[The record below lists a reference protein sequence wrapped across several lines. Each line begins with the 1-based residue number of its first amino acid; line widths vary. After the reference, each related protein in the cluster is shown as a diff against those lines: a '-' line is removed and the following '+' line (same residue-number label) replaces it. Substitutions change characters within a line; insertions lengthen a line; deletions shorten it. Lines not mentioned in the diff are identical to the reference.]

1 MDGKALFLAVLLAQA
16 VAAPAFAATATSSQ
30 SEAPAP
36 AAPAAAPAAESDE
49 EMSPETFVASL
60 HFKKGKVVVGDNLA
74 TFDLPENFVF
84 LDGKD
89 SERVLEAWGN
99 PPSSEPPLGMLM
111 PAGVSPFEPAAW
123 AVTVEYEE
131 SGYVSDEDAGK
142 IDYAEMLKEM
152 QDDLR
157 EANPEREKQGF
168 EAIQLI
174 GWAAPP
180 HYDAAEKK
188 LYWAKE
194 LKFGD
199 SKEHTLNYNIRVLGR
214 KGVLVLNFVAG
225 MEQLPEIEKNV
236 GKVLAMTEFNPG
248 SRYVDFNPSVDKVA
262 AYGLGALI
270 AGKVAAKVGL
280 FATLLV
286 LLKKLWIVPALAIG
300 WIARRF
306 KRKPSTEG

>member
-1 MDGKALFLAVLLAQA
+1 MDGKALFLVALLAQA
-16 VAAPAFAATATSSQ
+16 VAAPAFAAPATSNQ

-36 AAPAAAPAAESDE
+36 AAAQAAGSDE

-60 HFKKGKVVVGDNLA
+60 HFQKGKVVVGDNLA

-123 AVTVEYEE
+123 AVTVQYEE

-225 MEQLPEIEKNV
+225 MEQLPEIEQNV

-248 SRYVDFNPSVDKVA
+248 SRYVDFNPSMDKVA

-270 AGKVAAKVGL
+270 AGKVAAKAGL
-280 FATLLV
+280 FATALI

-306 KRKPSTEG
+306 KRKPSNEG

>member
-1 MDGKALFLAVLLAQA
+1 MDGKALFLVALLAQA
-16 VAAPAFAATATSSQ
+16 VAAPAFAAPATSNQ
-30 SEAPAP
+30 SEAPA
-36 AAPAAAPAAESDE
+36 AAAVPAVESDE

-60 HFKKGKVVVGDNLA
+60 HFQKGKVVVGDNLA
-74 TFDLPENFVF
+74 TFDLPDNFVF
-84 LDGKD
+84 LGSADA
-89 SERVLEAWGN
+89 ERVLEAWGN
-99 PPSSEPPLGMLM
+99 PPSDPPLGMLM
-111 PAGVSPFEPAAW
+111 PAGVSPFAAESW
-123 AVTVEYEE
+123 AVTVQYEE
-131 SGYVSDEDAGK
+131 SGYVSDEDAAK
-142 IDYAEMLKEM
+142 IDYAEMLKDM
-152 QDDLR
+152 QDDLKQ
-157 EANPEREKQGF
+157 ANPQREQQGF

-180 HYDAAEKK
+180 RYDAAEKK

-194 LKFGD
+194 LQFGD
-199 SKEHTLNYNIRVLGR
+199 AKEHTLNYNIRALGR

-248 SRYVDFNPSVDKVA
+248 NRYVDFNPSVDKVA

-306 KRKPSTEG
+306 KRKPSNEG

>member
-1 MDGKALFLAVLLAQA
+1 MDGKALFLVALLAQA
-16 VAAPAFAATATSSQ
+16 VAAPAFAAPATSNQ
-30 SEAPAP
+30 SEAPA
-36 AAPAAAPAAESDE
+36 AAAVPAAESDE

-60 HFKKGKVVVGDNLA
+60 HFQKGKVVVGDNLA
-74 TFDLPENFVF
+74 TFDLPDNFVF
-84 LDGKD
+84 LGSADA
-89 SERVLEAWGN
+89 ERVLEAWGN
-99 PPSSEPPLGMLM
+99 PPSDPPLGMLM
-111 PAGVSPFEPAAW
+111 PTGVSPFAAESW
-123 AVTVEYEE
+123 AVTVQYEE
-131 SGYVSDEDAGK
+131 GGYVSDEDAAK
-142 IDYAEMLKEM
+142 IDYAEMLKDM
-152 QDDLR
+152 QDDLKQ
-157 EANPEREKQGF
+157 ANPQREQQGF

-180 HYDAAEKK
+180 RYDAAEKK

-194 LKFGD
+194 LQFGD
-199 SKEHTLNYNIRVLGR
+199 AKEHTLNYNIRALGR

-248 SRYVDFNPSVDKVA
+248 NRYVDFNPSVDKVA

-306 KRKPSTEG
+306 KRKPSNE

>member
-1 MDGKALFLAVLLAQA
+1 MDGKALFLVALLAQA
-16 VAAPAFAATATSSQ
+16 VAAPAFATPSSAPQ
-30 SEAPAP
+30 SEAPA
-36 AAPAAAPAAESDE
+36 AAAQPAAESDD

-60 HFKKGKVVVGDNLA
+60 HFQKGKVVVGDNLA
-74 TFDLPENFVF
+74 TFDLPDNFVF

-99 PPSSEPPLGMLM
+99 PPNEELPLGMLM

-142 IDYAEMLKEM
+142 IDYAEMLKDM
-152 QDDLR
+152 QGDLR

-168 EAIQLI
+168 EPIQLI

-225 MEQLPEIEKNV
+225 MEQLPEIEQNV

-248 SRYVDFNPSVDKVA
+248 NRYVDFNPSMDKVA

-286 LLKKLWIVPALAIG
+286 LLKKLWIVPVLAFG

>member
-1 MDGKALFLAVLLAQA
+1 MDGKAVFLVALLAQA
-16 VAAPAFAATATSSQ
+16 VAAPAFAAPATSNQ
-30 SEAPAP
+30 SEAPA
-36 AAPAAAPAAESDE
+36 AAAVPAAESDE

-60 HFKKGKVVVGDNLA
+60 HFQKGKVVVGDNLA
-74 TFDLPENFVF
+74 TFDLPDNFVF
-84 LDGKD
+84 LGSADA
-89 SERVLEAWGN
+89 ERVLEAWGN
-99 PPSSEPPLGMLM
+99 PPSDPPLGMLM
-111 PAGVSPFEPAAW
+111 PAGVSPFAAESW
-123 AVTVEYEE
+123 AVTVQYEE
-131 SGYVSDEDAGK
+131 SGYVSDEDAAK
-142 IDYAEMLKEM
+142 IDYAEMLKDM
-152 QDDLR
+152 QDDLKQ
-157 EANPEREKQGF
+157 ANPQREQQGF

-180 HYDAAEKK
+180 RYDAAEKK

-194 LKFGD
+194 LQFGD
-199 SKEHTLNYNIRVLGR
+199 AKEHTLNYNIRALGR

-248 SRYVDFNPSVDKVA
+248 NRYVDFNPSVDKVA

-306 KRKPSTEG
+306 KRKPSSEG

>member
-1 MDGKALFLAVLLAQA
+1 MDGKALFLAALLAQA
-16 VAAPAFAATATSSQ
+16 VAAPAFAAPATSNQ
-30 SEAPAP
+30 SEAPAAA
-36 AAPAAAPAAESDE
+36 AAPAPAAESDE

-60 HFKKGKVVVGDNLA
+60 HFQKGKVVVGDNLA
-74 TFDLPENFVF
+74 TFDLPDNFVF

-89 SERVLEAWGN
+89 AERVLEAWGN
-99 PPSSEPPLGMLM
+99 PPNDEPPLGMLM
-111 PAGVSPFEPAAW
+111 PAGVSPFDAESW
-123 AVTVEYEE
+123 AVTVQYEE
-131 SGYVSDEDAGK
+131 SGYVSDEDAAK
-142 IDYAEMLKEM
+142 IDYAEMLKDM
-152 QDDLR
+152 QDDLK
-157 EANPEREKQGF
+157 EANPQREQQGF

-180 HYDAAEKK
+180 RYDAAEKK

-194 LKFGD
+194 LQFGD
-199 SKEHTLNYNIRVLGR
+199 AKEHTLNYNIRALGR

-236 GKVLAMTEFNPG
+236 SKVLAMTEFNPG

-306 KRKPSTEG
+306 KRKPSNEG

>member
-1 MDGKALFLAVLLAQA
+1 MDGKALFLVALLAQA
-16 VAAPAFAATATSSQ
+16 AAAPAFAAPATSSS
-30 SEAPAP
+30 SEAPA
-36 AAPAAAPAAESDE
+36 AAAATAPAAESDE

-60 HFKKGKVVVGDNLA
+60 HFQKGKVVVGDNLA
-74 TFDLPENFVF
+74 TFDLPDSFVF

-89 SERVLEAWGN
+89 AERVLEAWGN

-111 PAGVSPFEPAAW
+111 PAGVSPFAAESW
-123 AVTVEYEE
+123 AVTVQYEE
-131 SGYVSDEDAGK
+131 SGYVSDEDAAK
-142 IDYAEMLKEM
+142 IDYAEMLKDM
-152 QDDLR
+152 QNDLK
-157 EANPEREKQGF
+157 EANPQREQQGF

-180 HYDAAEKK
+180 RYDAAEKK

-194 LKFGD
+194 LQFGD
-199 SKEHTLNYNIRVLGR
+199 AKEHTLNYNIRVLGR

-236 GKVLAMTEFNPG
+236 DKVLAMTEFNPG

-280 FATLLV
+280 FATALV
-286 LLKKLWIVPALAIG
+286 LLKKLWIIPTLAIG
-300 WIARRF
+300 WILRRF
-306 KRKPSTEG
+306 KRKPPTEG

>member
-1 MDGKALFLAVLLAQA
+1 MDGKALFLVALLAQA
-16 VAAPAFAATATSSQ
+16 AAAPAFAAPATSSS
-30 SEAPAP
+30 SEAPA
-36 AAPAAAPAAESDE
+36 AAAATAPAAESDE

-60 HFKKGKVVVGDNLA
+60 HFQKGKVVVGDNLA
-74 TFDLPENFVF
+74 TFDLPDSFVF

-89 SERVLEAWGN
+89 AERVLEAWGN

-111 PAGVSPFEPAAW
+111 PAGVSPFAAESW
-123 AVTVEYEE
+123 AVTVQYEE
-131 SGYVSDEDAGK
+131 SGYVSDEDAAK
-142 IDYAEMLKEM
+142 IDYAEMLKDM
-152 QDDLR
+152 QNDLK
-157 EANPEREKQGF
+157 EANPQREQQGF

-180 HYDAAEKK
+180 RYDAAEKK

-194 LKFGD
+194 LQFGD
-199 SKEHTLNYNIRVLGR
+199 AKEHTLNYNIRVLGR

-236 GKVLAMTEFNPG
+236 DKVLAMTEFNPG

-280 FATLLV
+280 FATALV
-286 LLKKLWIVPALAIG
+286 LLKKLWIIPALAIG
-300 WIARRF
+300 WILRRF
-306 KRKPSTEG
+306 KRKPPTEG

>member
-1 MDGKALFLAVLLAQA
+1 MDGKALFLVALLAQA
-16 VAAPAFAATATSSQ
+16 VAAPAFAAPATSNQ
-30 SEAPAP
+30 SEAPA
-36 AAPAAAPAAESDE
+36 AAAVPAAESDE

-60 HFKKGKVVVGDNLA
+60 HFQKGKVVVGDNLA
-74 TFDLPENFVF
+74 TFDLPDSFVF
-84 LDGKD
+84 LGSADA
-89 SERVLEAWGN
+89 ERVLEAWGN
-99 PPSSEPPLGMLM
+99 PPSDPPLGMLM
-111 PAGVSPFEPAAW
+111 PAGVSPFAAESW
-123 AVTVEYEE
+123 AVTVQYEE
-131 SGYVSDEDAGK
+131 SGYVSDEDAAK
-142 IDYAEMLKEM
+142 IDYAEMLKDM
-152 QDDLR
+152 QDDLKQ
-157 EANPEREKQGF
+157 ANPQREQQGF

-180 HYDAAEKK
+180 RYDAAEKK

-194 LKFGD
+194 LQFGD
-199 SKEHTLNYNIRVLGR
+199 AKEHTLNYNIRALGR

-248 SRYVDFNPSVDKVA
+248 NRYVDFNPSVDKVA

-306 KRKPSTEG
+306 KRKPSNEG

>member
-1 MDGKALFLAVLLAQA
+1 MDGKALFLVALLAQA
-16 VAAPAFAATATSSQ
+16 VAAPAFAATANP
-30 SEAPAP
+30 SEAPA
-36 AAPAAAPAAESDE
+36 AAAAQAAESDE

-60 HFKKGKVVVGDNLA
+60 HFQKGKVVVGDNLA
-74 TFDLPENFVF
+74 TFDLPGNFVF

-99 PPSSEPPLGMLM
+99 PPSEEPPLGMLM

-142 IDYAEMLKEM
+142 IDYAQMLKDM
-152 QDDLR
+152 QGDLS
-157 EANPEREKQGF
+157 EANPAREKQGF
-168 EAIQLI
+168 EPIQLI

-225 MEQLPEIEKNV
+225 MEQLPEIEQNV

-248 SRYVDFNPSVDKVA
+248 SRYMDFNPSVDKVA

-306 KRKPSTEG
+306 KRKPSAEG

>member
-1 MDGKALFLAVLLAQA
+1 MDGKALFLVALLAQA
-16 VAAPAFAATATSSQ
+16 GAAPAFAAPATSSS
-30 SEAPAP
+30 SEAPA
-36 AAPAAAPAAESDE
+36 AAAATAPAAESDE

-60 HFKKGKVVVGDNLA
+60 HFQKGKVVVGDNLA
-74 TFDLPENFVF
+74 TFDLPDNFVF

-89 SERVLEAWGN
+89 AERVLEAWGN

-111 PAGVSPFEPAAW
+111 PADVSPFAAESW
-123 AVTVEYEE
+123 AVTVQYEE
-131 SGYVSDEDAGK
+131 SGYVSDEDAAK
-142 IDYAEMLKEM
+142 IDYAEMLKDM
-152 QDDLR
+152 QNDLK
-157 EANPEREKQGF
+157 EANPQREQQGF

-180 HYDAAEKK
+180 RYDAAEKK

-194 LKFGD
+194 LQFGD
-199 SKEHTLNYNIRVLGR
+199 AKEHTLNYNIRVLGR

-236 GKVLAMTEFNPG
+236 DKVLAMTEFNPG

-280 FATLLV
+280 FATALV
-286 LLKKLWIVPALAIG
+286 LLKKLWIIPALAIG
-300 WIARRF
+300 WILRRF
-306 KRKPSTEG
+306 KRKPPTEG

>member
-1 MDGKALFLAVLLAQA
+1 M
-16 VAAPAFAATATSSQ
+16 
-30 SEAPAP
+30 
-36 AAPAAAPAAESDE
+36 
-49 EMSPETFVASL
+49 
-60 HFKKGKVVVGDNLA
+60 
-74 TFDLPENFVF
+74 
-84 LDGKD
+84 
-89 SERVLEAWGN
+89 
-99 PPSSEPPLGMLM
+99 
-111 PAGVSPFEPAAW
+111 
-123 AVTVEYEE
+123 
-131 SGYVSDEDAGK
+131 SDEDAAK
-142 IDYAEMLKEM
+142 IDYAEMLKDM
-152 QDDLR
+152 QDDLKQ
-157 EANPEREKQGF
+157 ANPQREQQGF

-180 HYDAAEKK
+180 RYDAAEKK

-194 LKFGD
+194 LQFGD
-199 SKEHTLNYNIRVLGR
+199 AKEHTLNYNIRALGR

-248 SRYVDFNPSVDKVA
+248 NRYVDFNPSVDKVA

-306 KRKPSTEG
+306 KRKPSNEG

>member
-1 MDGKALFLAVLLAQA
+1 MDGKALFLAALLAQA
-16 VAAPAFAATATSSQ
+16 IAAPAFAAPATANQ
-30 SEAPAP
+30 SEAPAAA
-36 AAPAAAPAAESDE
+36 AAPVPAAESDE

-60 HFKKGKVVVGDNLA
+60 HFQKGKVVVGDNLA

-89 SERVLEAWGN
+89 AERVLEAWGN
-99 PPSSEPPLGMLM
+99 PPSDPPLGMLM
-111 PAGVSPFEPAAW
+111 PAGVSPFAAESW
-123 AVTVEYEE
+123 AVTVQYEE
-131 SGYVSDEDAGK
+131 SGYVSDEDAAK
-142 IDYAEMLKEM
+142 IDYAEMLKDM
-152 QDDLR
+152 QDDLK
-157 EANPEREKQGF
+157 EANPQREQQGF
-168 EAIQLI
+168 ESIQLI

-180 HYDAAEKK
+180 RYDAAEKK

-194 LKFGD
+194 LQFGD
-199 SKEHTLNYNIRVLGR
+199 AKEHTLNYNIRALGR

-236 GKVLAMTEFNPG
+236 SKVLAMTEFNPG
-248 SRYVDFNPSVDKVA
+248 NRYVDFNPSVDKVA

-306 KRKPSTEG
+306 KRKPSNEG